1 MEMQNERTRARLGSA
16 QVIYV
21 LGGFSDEQKP
31 VDVVERYDSRTSES
45 TIVQVGRT
53 IVFIY
58 IYISRQ
64 WSNDWA
70 AGFYYMGP

>member
-58 IYISRQ
+58 IYIKTMVQ
-64 WSNDWA
+64 
-70 AGFYYMGP
+70 